1 MLRYTLI
8 LLISAVCLGSYG
20 QTCLQK
26 LDSAEHFKYS
36 YPLKSKFY
44 ANSLLTDLDSGKC
57 VTEIGI
63 AGLYN
68 NVGLILWEVNDKQR
82 SLNALHNGL
91 AYEVETKDSLNQDLL
106 GIYYN
111 LSALYQELGEFDKS
125 GKFLELA
132 GRVTTAKLADDTK
145 AQIRYLFRKGV
156 YHREVGNFQESL
168 DALNEALNS
177 GRTFSD
183 SISIALQVELGTT
196 YRHFGDLN
204 KSETEL
210 LKAIEMA
217 KGKDEIQYFRAI
229 DRLSALKIEQGE
241 YSDSENYLLHNLEKK
256 NANYKDDKVML
267 LETLN
272 GLSILYYR
280 LNDLQTANN
289 YMEQALEVAGDIR
302 TIRPYMINN
311 LGTIYKRQ
319 GDIEKAEECFKES
332 SQGFLDL
339 FGSMNPDYASS
350 LSNLASIYK
359 DKGDLPNALDLY
371 MKVLDMDK
379 IIYGTDHAN
388 YATSLNNVALLYLQ
402 FGNYSLA
409 GKLLT
414 EAKKIRANTLGN
426 YHPLYIKTVN
436 DLGLYYMIVKDYQS
450 AMESF
455 DHALD
460 AEIKHM
466 QDIFPVLT
474 DNQRKLYFDETRYN
488 IGRFC
493 ALAFADENI
502 DSKYAQNALNHFLN
516 TRGILFYASE
526 KMRKLIQNSDDNK
539 IKKDYNTW
547 REKKY
552 SLAQAYL
559 LTEEDRIKQGISIST
574 LEKECADLEK
584 DLSRK
589 FKVFADQEK
598 STYHHWGEISL
609 ALEDSTAMVDII
621 QFRNYSVD
629 VVDEKIEQGFEDE
642 SHYMAFIIKKDSVIK
657 TVKLPAIDFTKG
669 FATYRNSL
677 QYGVKDKYS
686 YDIFWKAVDEHLDD
700 VNKLYLS
707 PDGIYHKLNPVV
719 FYDYQAGEFMSDKYD
734 VINITSGKDLLYRET
749 PEFIRDAKIFGN
761 PDFSK
766 IEGYTL
772 NQLPGAEREAN
783 DISEI
788 LDVRRWDT
796 ETFYYSEATEDRIKD
811 FTNPGI
817 IHIATHGYFIDDP
830 NYTDPLHSSGLFLSK
845 TESSANDGLLS
856 AYEAMNL
863 VLDQTN
869 LVVLAA
875 CETGLGQIQNGEGVF
890 GLQRA
895 FLVAGAQNVL
905 LSLVKIDDQ
914 AARNFMNL
922 FYKQLLVV
930 KDPQRAFFNARKEFR
945 KVDTNPYN
953 WGAYILVSKG

>member
-1 MLRYTLI
+1 MRLGLAITFSLLGAI
-8 LLISAVCLGSYG
+8 LFG
-20 QTCLQK
+20 QSCLQK
-26 LDSAEHFKYS
+26 LDSANYFKYN
-36 YPLKSKFY
+36 YPLKAKFY
-44 ANSLLTDLDSGKC
+44 ANSLLTDLDSANC

-63 AGLYN
+63 AGMYN
-68 NVGLILWEVNDKQR
+68 NVGLILWEVNDKQK
-82 SLNALHNGL
+82 SLNAFKSGIQQ
-91 AYEVETKDSLNQDLL
+91 EVQQKDSIHADLL
-106 GIYYN
+106 GLYYN
-111 LSALYQELGEFDKS
+111 LSALYQELGRFDEA
-125 GKFLELA
+125 GDYLNLA
-132 GRVTTAKLADDTK
+132 GRVTEAAYGGNRD
-145 AQIRYLFRKGV
+145 ARIRFLYRNGV

-168 DALNEALNS
+168 DALNQALTI
-177 GRTFSD
+177 GRGYKD
-183 SISIALQVELGTT
+183 SVTIALQIELGTT
-196 YRHFGDLN
+196 YRHFGDLQ
-204 KSETEL
+204 KSESEL
-210 LKAIEMA
+210 LRAVEMA

-256 NANYKDDKVML
+256 TSGYQDNQIMM

-272 GLSILYYR
+272 GLSVLYYR
-280 LNDLQTANN
+280 LNDLKTANEYIDRAIN
-289 YMEQALEVAGDIR
+289 TAGDIR
-302 TIRPYMINN
+302 NVRPYMINN
-311 LGTIYKRQ
+311 LGTIYMRQ
-319 GDIEKAEECFKES
+319 GNIEKAEECFKES
-332 SQGFLDL
+332 AEGFLEL

-350 LSNLASIYK
+350 LNNLASIYK
-359 DKGDLPNALDLY
+359 EKGELPKALDLY

-379 IIYGTDHAN
+379 VIYGTEHAN

-409 GKLLT
+409 GKLLQD
-414 EAKKIRANTLGN
+414 AKRIRANTLGN

-488 IGRFC
+488 IERFC
-493 ALAFADENI
+493 SLAFKDENI
-502 DSKYAQNALNHFLN
+502 SGPYAENALNHFLN

-539 IKKDYNTW
+539 IKRDYNTW

-559 LTEEDRIKQGISIST
+559 LTEEDRRKKGISIT
-574 LEKECADLEK
+574 ELEEECAALEK

-598 STYHHWGEISL
+598 TTYHHWAEISN

-621 QFRNYSVD
+621 QYRDYKVD
-629 VVDEKIEQGFEDE
+629 VIDERIDQAFEDE
-642 SHYMAFIIKKDSVIK
+642 SHYVAFVVKKDSVLK
-657 TVKLPAIDFTKG
+657 PVKLAAMDFTKG
-669 FATYRNSL
+669 FATYRNAL
-677 QYGVKDKYS
+677 KYGVKDKNS
-686 YDIFWKAVDEHLDD
+686 YQIFWQPIDSTLSD
-700 VNKLYLS
+700 VNKIYLS

-719 FYDYQAGEFMSDKYD
+719 FYDAVADTYMSDKYD
-734 VINITSGKDLLYRET
+734 IINITSGKDLLYREPT
-749 PEFIRDAKIFGN
+749 NLLREAKIFGN

-766 IEGYTL
+766 IEGFTMK
-772 NQLPGAEREAN
+772 QLPGAEREAN
-783 DISEI
+783 DITEI
-788 LDVRRWDT
+788 LNVRRWKT
-796 ETFYYSEATEDRIKD
+796 ETFYFKDATEDQIKS
-811 FTNPGI
+811 FSNPGI

-830 NYTDPLHSSGLFLSK
+830 NHADPLHSSGLFLSRGDGS
-845 TESSANDGLLS
+845 ENDGLLS

-875 CETGLGQIQNGEGVF
+875 CETGLGKVQNGEGVF

-905 LSLVKIDDQ
+905 LSLVKINDQ

-922 FYKQLLVV
+922 FYKALLEES
-930 KDPQRAFFNARKEFR
+930 DPQQAFFNARAQFR
-945 KVDTNPYN
+945 KVDKNPYN